1 MSELLGLVL
10 FAFIITSFFMV
21 PFIDLLYFLRR
32 RFKRGIPKG
41 YDDSATPIHNQL
53 LKGKDLETPVGGG
66 ILVIFLVTILAVS
79 YAVIYGLDKPAHL
92 YIILFAF
99 LGFAMVGLLD
109 DVQKMVMVFSG
120 KYAGVKGRFIFLLQ
134 TFFAILTALLLYNIV
149 GINNVYIS
157 GLGNF
162 IIGQWYIPLSAF
174 IIVAFSNAYNISD
187 GLDGLS
193 SGLLVICLLALL
205 ALTSATLDLTLAT
218 FIGIWL
224 GALFAYLYFNI
235 YPARIYLGDAGAL
248 AFGATLAVIGLLTGK
263 IVALAV
269 ISGVYVIIVGSSALQ
284 IASKKIFQK
293 KLFPVAPLHM
303 YLRFLGWE
311 EPKIVMRLWLIQ
323 ALFAIFG
330 LWIALAFS

>member
-10 FAFIITSFFMV
+10 FSFIVTSFFMV

-41 YDDSATPIHNQL
+41 YNDSATPIHNKL
-53 LKGKDLETPVGGG
+53 LKGKDIETPVGGG
-66 ILVIFLVTILAVS
+66 LLIIALTSILIIGYHLIF
-79 YAVIYGLDKPAHL
+79 GLDQPAYL

-99 LGFAMVGLLD
+99 LSFAMIGFLD
-109 DVQKMVMVFSG
+109 DAQKMLTVFSG
-120 KYAGVKGRFIFLLQ
+120 KYAGVQGRFLFLLQ
-134 TFFAILTALLLYNIV
+134 VIFALLTALLLYNIV
-149 GINNVYIS
+149 GVTNIYIA

-162 IIGQWYIPLSAF
+162 VIGQWYIPLAAF
-174 IIVAFSNAYNISD
+174 VIVAFSNAYNISD

-193 SGLLVICLLALL
+193 TGLLVICLIALL
-205 ALTSATLDLTLAT
+205 ALASATLDLTLAT
-218 FIGIWL
+218 FIGVWL
-224 GALFAYLYFNI
+224 GALFAFLYFNI

-248 AFGATLAVIGLLTGK
+248 SFGATLAVIGLLTGK
-263 IVALAV
+263 IVGVA
-269 ISGVYVIIVGSSALQ
+269 IIGGVYVIIVASSLLQ
-284 IASKKIFQK
+284 IVWKKVLGR

-311 EPKIVMRLWLIQ
+311 EPKIVMRLWLAQ

-330 LWIALAFS
+330 LWLALAF